1 MEFRILGPLEVDRE
15 GTALALG
22 GVRPRALLAILLLN
36 ANQVVSVD
44 RLVDDVW
51 DGRPPESAVHAVQ
64 VYVSQLRSALAED
77 GTRIATRA
85 PGYVLSVA
93 AEELDLHRFERLLSA
108 GRDALAA
115 GRAADAASS
124 FREALA
130 LWRGPAL
137 ADFGFEAF
145 AQTPVARLEELRL
158 VAQEERIEADLAL
171 GHHADL
177 IGELEGLVA
186 EHPLRERLRG
196 QLMLALYRSGR
207 QAEALQAYQDAAREA
222 RWTSW
227 GSTRA
232 RRCRASSGRS

>member
-93 AEELDLHRFERLLSA
+93 AEELDLHRFERLLSV

-124 FREALA
+124 IREALF

-137 ADFGFEAF
+137 AG
-145 AQTPVARLEELRL
+145 LRL
-158 VAQEERIEADLAL
+158 RGLRPDSGRASRSRARRREGRMEADLAL
-171 GHHADL
+171 GDHAAVMRE
-177 IGELEGLVA
+177 IEGLV
-186 EHPLRERLRG
+186 PRI
-196 QLMLALYRSGR
+196 RSG
-207 QAEALQAYQDAAREA
+207 
-222 RWTSW
+222 SVCG
-227 GSTRA
+227 GS
-232 RRCRASSGRS
+232 